1 MRQFD
6 AQPHAALRPSL
17 WAGRLALGPIV
28 LTLSV
33 KREAERTQVPER
45 IANRVAAL
53 RRERGLSRKQ
63 AADQLHIH
71 VSTFTAMEE
80 GRYLPSLRLALRVS
94 ELFHLPVEAIFFSP
108 AREENNWPEL
118 LFPSEEERN
127 V

>member
-1 MRQFD
+1 MQRFD
-6 AQPHAALRPSL
+6 AQSHAALRPSL
-17 WAGRLALGPIV
+17 WARRLAFGPLV

-33 KREAERTQVPER
+33 KREAECTQMPER

-71 VSTFTAMEE
+71 VSTLTAIEQGE
-80 GRYLPSLRLALRVS
+80 YLPSLRLALRVS
-94 ELFHLPVEAIFFSP
+94 ELFNLPVGAIFFSP
-108 AREENNWPEL
+108 AREENSWPEL
-118 LFPSEEERN
+118 LFPTEEGSN